1 MNNSIFRLLAFYM
14 RYSRGTVVLAACVG
28 LLAGGSSAA
37 LMALITTKIT
47 YSGGFA
53 SPWYFAGLAL
63 LVLLATTAS
72 GFISTHLANRTG
84 YDMRLYL
91 SRKLLDSPLRY
102 VEEAGTHRVLAALTE
117 DIPKIAGGLL
127 KVPGL
132 CTSLAILVGGLIF
145 LAVLSPAMLLTVVF
159 FIAVAVSSYVVPQ
172 ARANRILARARED
185 WDALVDHFRTL
196 SEGGKELKLNRRRRE
211 TFFTEMIQS
220 AAMSFRRHNSRG
232 QYVYVLL
239 NSWSQILY
247 FVVTGVV
254 IFVLPFWLG
263 NISTRVLT
271 GYVLTILYLGA
282 PIAALVSIFPIF
294 GMASVSLHKLEQLGW
309 PIDELGAEPETVGAD
324 AAEPLRGR
332 RTLELEGVTH
342 SYRREGEDGNFTLG
356 PIDLTVRAGELI
368 FLVGGNGSGKTTLAK
383 LLCGLYVPESGR
395 ILLDGQPVV
404 DENRDAYRQNFSVV
418 FSDFH
423 LFERLLGAEDPA
435 VHARAEQYLTQLQ
448 LAHKVQLREGKLS
461 TLELSQ
467 GQRKRLALLTEYIED
482 RPVYVFDE
490 WAADQDPLFKDI
502 FYYQILPELTA
513 RGKTVIAI
521 SHDDRYYR
529 VADRIVKLDYG
540 KVVSDEPADCSEE
553 ARRSAR
559 LPLPE
564 MPTPNE
570 NTPSAMLTAEAT

>member
-14 RYSRGTVVLAACVG
+14 RYSRGTVILAACVG

-37 LMALITTKIT
+37 LMALITARIT
-47 YSGGFA
+47 YSEGFA

-117 DIPKIAGGLL
+117 DIPNLAGGLL
-127 KVPGL
+127 RVPGL
-132 CTSLAILVGGLIF
+132 CTSLAILLGCIVF
-145 LAVLSPAMLLTVVF
+145 LAMLSPAMLLTVVL
-159 FIAVAVSSYVVPQ
+159 FILVAVASYIVPQ
-172 ARANRILARARED
+172 GRANRILARGREE
-185 WDALVDHFRTL
+185 WDTLVGHFRTL

-211 TFFTEMIQS
+211 TFYNEMVKT

-247 FVVTGVV
+247 FVVTGIV

-271 GYVLTILYLGA
+271 GYVLTILYMGA
-282 PIAALVSIFPIF
+282 PIAALVSIIPTF
-294 GMASVSLHKLEQLGW
+294 GVANISLRKLEKLGW
-309 PIDELGAEPETVGAD
+309 SIRDLGDESEEDGAW
-324 AAEPLRGR
+324 AAGR
-332 RTLELEGVTH
+332 MRCRRALELEGVTH

-356 PIDLTVRAGELI
+356 PIDLSVRAGELV

-435 VHARAEQYLTQLQ
+435 VRARAEEYLAQLQ

-467 GQRKRLALLTEYIED
+467 GQRKRLALLAEYIED

-540 KVVSDEPADCSEE
+540 KVVSDEPSDRSEE
-553 ARRSAR
+553 ARGSAR
-559 LPLPE
+559 LPMPE
-564 MPTPNE
+564 MTARDE
-570 NTPSAMLTAEAT
+570 NAPGALLTAAAI